1 MVRSLTY
8 VEERVNKLIEAW
20 GRSELEEITIALEK
34 NKTEDEKLLHGPQ
47 REGVAISQD
56 DIDALFD

>member
-1 MVRSLTY
+1 MGRSLTY
-8 VEERVNKLIEAW
+8 VGTRINKLIEAW
-20 GRSELEEITIALEK
+20 GRSELENITVALDK
-34 NKTEDEKLLHGPQ
+34 KKSEDEKLLHGPQ